1 MQEETFSNGKKGR
14 LQELLLTCW
23 VIRVGAHFGR
33 ILYPQKGGRNGP
45 TGFSFVT
52 CINKCVDMPG
62 VLLQGSSL
70 WSVTSADAQKTFVI
84 PPSIFLYG
92 QKSCVQVP
100 QTARGRTSTRPR
112 RQGTGTLPQS
122 RAPRRAWG
130 SPGTI
135 QNHSP
140 HQAKEPAAEGEEESW
155 LSRLVVAGS
164 RAEELHLVTQSRPWL
179 RLRQSCLQASSTA
192 EALWCLALHSRLF

>member
-23 VIRVGAHFGR
+23 FIRVRARFGR

-45 TGFSFVT
+45 PGFTF
-52 CINKCVDMPG
+52 VDMPG
-62 VLLQGSSL
+62 VLLQRSSL
-70 WSVTSADAQKTFVI
+70 WFVTSADAQKTFAI

-92 QKSCVQVP
+92 QKSCVRVP
-100 QTARGRTSTRPR
+100 QTARGRTSTQPR

-135 QNHSP
+135 QNHSR
-140 HQAKEPAAEGEEESW
+140 HRAKEPAAEGEEESW

-192 EALWCLALHSRLF
+192 EALWCLALHPRLF